1 MMPPQSN
8 HPAMSPD
15 LLGDIGLF
23 PGQPCAITGSG
34 GKTTLL
40 WHLAALA
47 GQNSRVLVSVTAKIL
62 PPPPGVCDR
71 ILLDP
76 AAYDPADHP
85 DHTIILVAG
94 GRDERGKLTG
104 IDEAAMKRLT
114 HPEIYFIM
122 EADGSRGLPLKM
134 WHDHEPPVHPGTA
147 LTLGVIPVTALGR
160 PVGPDTVYNWP
171 AFSRLTGLDQGDAM
185 TGEAFARLV
194 LAPGGLFKNS
204 PGRQVLVINQ
214 ADDDELFAKALALA
228 DLIAGRDADHRL
240 SAILCLSLK
249 EAHHEDHRHY
259 SCRRNLPADEPR

>member
-1 MMPPQSN
+1 
-8 HPAMSPD
+8 MSPD

-47 GQNSRVLVSVTAKIL
+47 SQNGRVLVSVTAKIL
-62 PPPPGVCDR
+62 PPQAGVCDR

-85 DHTIILVAG
+85 DHTIVLVAG
-94 GRDERGKLTG
+94 GSDERGKLTG
-104 IDEAAMKRLT
+104 IDAVTMKRLI

-134 WHDHEPPVHPGTA
+134 WHDHEPPVHPGTE
-147 LTLGVIPVTALGR
+147 LTLGVIPITALGR
-160 PVGPDTVYNWP
+160 PVGEDCVYNWP
-171 AFSRLTGLDQGDAM
+171 DFSRLTGLGQGDPM
-185 TGEAFARLV
+185 TAEAFARVV
-194 LAPGGLFKNS
+194 LTPGGLFKNS
-204 PGRQVLVINQ
+204 PGRRVLIINQ
-214 ADDDELFAKALALA
+214 ADDDELFFHAQALV
-228 DLIAGRDADHRL
+228 DLIAARDVSHRL
-240 SAILCLSLK
+240 AAILCLSLK
-249 EAHHEDHRHY
+249 ESHHEDHRHY